1 MKYYL
6 IFKKNPS
13 LSLNYFTLRI
23 PAHLKNGLPIHSKK
37 ESVLS
42 MLVIITSK

>member
-6 IFKKNPS
+6 IFIKTPS
-13 LSLNYFTLRI
+13 FSLNSFTLRI
-23 PAHLKNGLPIHSKK
+23 PAHLKNGSPIHSKK
-37 ESVLS
+37 ESVLN